1 LSGCNL
7 LIGVPGTKRIG
18 GNDMRW
24 LGMILVLV
32 FTLGLAYGY
41 PIHAGNGAVNCT
53 IFGEFKDPYT
63 IVEPSGDRNIVLN
76 VDVALIKANSTSSSP
91 AQAVYSLVDGNDRT
105 YSTRDEFTR
114 SLQPGRWLLGFAVP
128 AETIPKTLIVDPTGY
143 ISEGNRFAINFGELA
158 NATNGKVTLLYYGVL
173 NSKINSN
180 LKSVDF
186 DVGIT
191 DNGTVKMPVTSKN
204 FSLIDQ
210 WGWKYSSLEHD
221 YYNNGFADR
230 ELKPNETARIKV
242 SFGSMSPLS
251 RPAKLVYESSSTSS
265 IVVNIDPE
273 AGLLRNVTP
282 SKSNSCQ
289 ACSNSA
295 TEPASTTLA
304 GTIKATK
311 ARLQKVRENLTGS
324 NQTATAS

>member
-1 LSGCNL
+1 
-7 LIGVPGTKRIG
+7 
-18 GNDMRW
+18 MRW

-105 YSTRDEFTR
+105 YSTRGEFTR

-143 ISEGNRFAINFGELA
+143 ISEGNSFAINFGELA

-186 DVGIT
+186 DIGIT
-191 DNGTVKMPVTSKN
+191 NNGTVKMPVTSKN

-242 SFGSMSPLS
+242 SFGSMSPLT

-265 IVVNIDPE
+265 IIVNIDPE
-273 AGLLRNVTP
+273 AGLLRNVTQ

-289 ACSNSA
+289 ACSNRA